1 MMEDQQLPD
10 LLVVKGR
17 ETVKEL
23 VRRGMVEDLTTVY
36 EECTTE
42 RIKEMYQSYG
52 EALLESAT
60 FDGRLYALPDAE
72 ADHGASFVAAQ
83 GLDGTVGTFRSCN
96 AGGRDGD
103 YPAVCES

>member
-1 MMEDQQLPD
+1 
-10 LLVVKGR
+10 
-17 ETVKEL
+17 
-23 VRRGMVEDLTTVY
+23 MVEDLTTVY

-72 ADHGASFVAAQ
+72 ESWSFFCGCART
-83 GLDGTVGTFRSCN
+83 GWNGWDFPIL
-96 AGGRDGD
+96 
-103 YPAVCES
+103 